1 VWFYLRIV
9 FRGTCVTDE
18 ATVPVAEAPDDFDPH
33 VEETFDSPHV
43 EYERMRA
50 QCPVAHSS
58 AHGGFWALTR
68 HGDIVAA
75 VTDNETFIT
84 SKINVIPNMSL
95 GKRRPPLGKDPPEHT
110 PFRRALDRTLRN
122 SRIAALEPKLRAH
135 ASREL
140 ERMIGAGRGDVS
152 SDFATIYPAWIEVEW
167 LNLEPSNAALLAEV
181 ARLYNVA
188 WRNESM
194 DDVARTSGQLYA
206 VAREVVEDRQRHPR
220 PVDSDPASALLA
232 EETPSGPIPPEY
244 VIETIRQ
251 VLVVGLMAP
260 PPLFGAIVIHLIR
273 HPDLQQYLRENPAR
287 IPAAVEEFIRLY
299 SPYRGFART
308 TTRDVELHGRTI
320 PKDDPVTMVYASANR
335 DGAVFDDPH
344 TFRLDRENI
353 RQHLGFGRGA
363 HQCAGAGLVRL
374 EMRIFLEELLQ
385 RTTGMALDG
394 PLEMTRLPEL
404 GPTSTPVTFQTD

>member
-1 VWFYLRIV
+1 
-9 FRGTCVTDE
+9 
-18 ATVPVAEAPDDFDPH
+18 
-33 VEETFDSPHV
+33 
-43 EYERMRA
+43 
-50 QCPVAHSS
+50 
-58 AHGGFWALTR
+58 
-68 HGDIVAA
+68 
-75 VTDNETFIT
+75 
-84 SKINVIPNMSL
+84 
-95 GKRRPPLGKDPPEHT
+95 
-110 PFRRALDRTLRN
+110 
-122 SRIAALEPKLRAH
+122 
-135 ASREL
+135 
-140 ERMIGAGRGDVS
+140 
-152 SDFATIYPAWIEVEW
+152 
-167 LNLEPSNAALLAEV
+167 
-181 ARLYNVA
+181 
-188 WRNESM
+188 
-194 DDVARTSGQLYA
+194 
-206 VAREVVEDRQRHPR
+206 
-220 PVDSDPASALLA
+220 
-232 EETPSGPIPPEY
+232 
-244 VIETIRQ
+244 
-251 VLVVGLMAP
+251 MAP

-335 DGAVFDDPH
+335 DDEVFDDPH
-344 TFRLDRENI
+344 SFRFDRENI

>member
-1 VWFYLRIV
+1 M
-9 FRGTCVTDE
+9 TDE
-18 ATVPVAEAPDDFDPH
+18 ATSVPAAMPVPDDFDPH
-33 VEETFDSPHV
+33 AAETFDSPHV
-43 EYERMRA
+43 EYERMRE

-68 HGDIVAA
+68 HADIVAA

-122 SRIAALEPKLRAH
+122 SRIASLEPRLRAH
-135 ASREL
+135 AAREL
-140 ERMIGAGRGDVS
+140 DRMITAGRGDIS

-167 LNLEPSNAALLAEV
+167 LNLDPSHARLLAEV
-181 ARLYNVA
+181 ARLYNIA

-194 DDVARTSGQLYA
+194 DDVAKTSGQLYA
-206 VAREVVEDRQRHPR
+206 VAKAVVEDRQRNPR
-220 PVDSDPASALLA
+220 PVESDPASALLA
-232 EETPSGPIPPEY
+232 EITPSGPIPPDY
-244 VIETIRQ
+244 VVETIRQ

-273 HPDLQQYLRENPAR
+273 HPDLQQLLRDNPER

-308 TTRDVELHGRTI
+308 ATRDVELHGRTI
-320 PKDDPVTMVYASANR
+320 PAGDPVTMVYASANR
-335 DGAVFDDPH
+335 DGQVFDDPH
-344 TFRLDRENI
+344 TFRFDRENI

-374 EMRIFLEELLQ
+374 EMRIFLEELLK
-385 RTTGMALDG
+385 RTSGMALDG

-404 GPTSTPVTFQTD
+404 GPTSTPVSFEAA